1 MKLGILGLI
10 VFPYLAAATVPLYGQ
25 CGGLTYTGDT
35 ECVSGAVCQ
44 YQNDYYSQCVTGTG
58 YRLKPTLLRSID
70 YCHYDDDFQ
79 DLNNHVEDIHYRHHH
94 HHHQQDHNH
103 NIHNKV
109 LDDYNQNDHIV
120 RFVFHRSRWSNYR
133 SVAWGKHH
141 VLTAHPLHNSVGK
154 NGEGTY
160 TTITQALADTSS
172 SIIYVYPGNYTEQVV
187 ISRSGITIYGQT
199 SSKLSYSSNIVTIS
213 GNKYAGSA
221 GSNDA
226 SGTVRVLATG
236 VKLYNLN
243 IENTFGKP
251 IDQAQAIAL
260 SVQAGTFACY
270 ACQIRGY
277 QDTLLANV
285 GTQFYGKCLI
295 QGSVDFIFGQTAS
308 IWITGGT
315 INTVGSGY
323 ITASGRSSAD
333 SNYYVID
340 STTVTG
346 SGSVY
351 LGRPWR
357 NYARVI
363 FQNSSLGSNIVAVG
377 WSEWSSSDPR
387 TDEILFG
394 EYNNSG
400 SGAWNSARASFATK
414 LSAGV
419 SITTVLGSTSWIDS
433 TYI

>member
-1 MKLGILGLI
+1 MRFGILSLI
-10 VFPYLAAATVPLYGQ
+10 VLPYLAAATVPLYGQ
-25 CGGLTYTGDT
+25 CGGIGYTGET

-44 YQNDYYSQCVTGTG
+44 YQNDYYYQCLAGTASTTTTSKTSTTTTTTSKTTTTTTTSKTTTTTTTTKTTTTSG
-58 YRLKPTLLRSID
+58 SSSTVPAGAIT
-70 YCHYDDDFQ
+70 
-79 DLNNHVEDIHYRHHH
+79 
-94 HHHQQDHNH
+94 
-103 NIHNKV
+103 
-109 LDDYNQNDHIV
+109 
-120 RFVFHRSRWSNYR
+120 
-133 SVAWGKHH
+133 
-141 VLTAHPLHNSVGK
+141 VGK
-154 NGEGTY
+154 NGEGKY
-160 TTITQALADTSS
+160 TTINQALADTSS
-172 SIIYVYPGNYTEQVV
+172 NIIYVYPGNYTEQVS
-187 ISRSGITIYGQT
+187 ISRSGLTIYGQT
-199 SSKLSYSSNIVTIS
+199 SSKLSYSSNTVTIS
-213 GNKYAGSA
+213 GNKYAGAA

-226 SGTVRVLATG
+226 SGTVRILATG

-270 ACQIRGY
+270 ACQLRGY

-363 FQNSSLGSNIVAVG
+363 FQNSSLGSNVVAAG
-377 WSEWSSSDPR
+377 WSQWSSSDPR

-414 LSAGV
+414 LTAGV

>member
-1 MKLGILGLI
+1 MRLGILGLI

-35 ECVSGAVCQ
+35 DCVAGAVCQ
-44 YQNDYYSQCVTGTG
+44 YANDYYSQCVTGTAS
-58 YRLKPTLLRSID
+58 T
-70 YCHYDDDFQ
+70 
-79 DLNNHVEDIHYRHHH
+79 
-94 HHHQQDHNH
+94 
-103 NIHNKV
+103 
-109 LDDYNQNDHIV
+109 
-120 RFVFHRSRWSNYR
+120 
-133 SVAWGKHH
+133 
-141 VLTAHPLHNSVGK
+141 TATTTTTSKTSTTTSKTSSTTTTSKATTTTTTTKSSTTTTKTTTSSGSSSTVPAGAITVGK
-154 NGEGTY
+154 NGEGKY

-172 SIIYVYPGNYTEQVV
+172 SIIYVYAGNYTEPVV

-199 SSKLSYSSNIVTIS
+199 SNKLSYSSNTVTIS
-213 GNKYAGSA
+213 GNNYAGAA
-221 GSNDA
+221 GSDDA
-226 SGTVRVLATG
+226 SGTVRIRATG

-260 SVQAGTFACY
+260 SVYAGTFACY

-277 QDTLLANV
+277 QDTLLAET

-315 INTVGSGY
+315 INTVGSGS

-351 LGRPWR
+351 LGRPWSD
-357 NYARVI
+357 YARVI
-363 FQNSSLGSNIVAVG
+363 FQNSSLGSNIVAAG
-377 WSEWSSSDPR
+377 WSQWSSSTPN
-387 TDEILFG
+387 TDHVTFG

-414 LSAGV
+414 LSAGI

-433 TYI
+433 AYL

>member
-1 MKLGILGLI
+1 YYQVWHVLPVL
-10 VFPYLAAATVPLYGQ
+10 
-25 CGGLTYTGDT
+25 
-35 ECVSGAVCQ
+35 VSSPRQLFCKA
-44 YQNDYYSQCVTGTG
+44 S
-58 YRLKPTLLRSID
+58 KPIFMSSID
-70 YCHYDDDFQ
+70 YHYIQ
-79 DLNNHVEDIHYRHHH
+79 DVDNNHNY
-94 HHHQQDHNH
+94 QQDHNH
-103 NIHNKV
+103 YNHQQDYHHNH
-109 LDDYNQNDHIV
+109 YNQDNHYV
-120 RFVFHRSRWSNYR
+120 WLVFN
-133 SVAWGKHH
+133 
-141 VLTAHPLHNSVGK
+141 LGK
-154 NGEGTY
+154 NGEGKY
-160 TTITQALADTSS
+160 TTINQALADTSS
-172 SIIYVYPGNYTEQVV
+172 NIIYVYPGNYTEQVS
-187 ISRSGITIYGQT
+187 ISRSGLTIYGQT
-199 SSKLSYSSNIVTIS
+199 SSKLSYSSNTVTIS
-213 GNKYAGSA
+213 GNKYAGAA

-226 SGTVRVLATG
+226 SGTVRILATG

-270 ACQIRGY
+270 ACQLRGY

-363 FQNSSLGSNIVAVG
+363 FQNSSLGSNVVAAG
-377 WSEWSSSDPR
+377 WSQWSSSDPR

-414 LSAGV
+414 LTSGV
-419 SITTVLGSTSWIDS
+419 SIATVLGSTSWIDS